1 MNAINFKRIISF
13 GLIIS
18 LIIGFIN
25 INLNIHKCSKD
36 GDFYYQILLGNNYDN
51 DCDKCH
57 QEEKKVKSCCAMKE
71 SSEKNDNCC
80 QERIIT
86 INDNITKIISFIK
99 IKIDS
104 NLFII
109 YDKIDIIKSL
119 KFITYV
125 VTGQIPKPPDIL
137 LKTQSFLL

>member
-1 MNAINFKRIISF
+1 MNVINFKRTISF

-57 QEEKKVKSCCAMKE
+57 QEEKKLKSCCAMKE
-71 SSEKNDNCC
+71 STEKNDNCC
-80 QERIIT
+80 QEKIIT
-86 INDNITKIISFIK
+86 INDNITKIITFINL
-99 IKIDS
+99 KIDS
-104 NLFII
+104 NLFVIF
-109 YDKIDIIKSL
+109 DNIDVNESVKSL
-119 KFITYV
+119 SFVITD
-125 VTGQIPKPPDIL
+125 QIPKPPDIL